1 MQLKPMPR
9 CDESD
14 VRRIEVKQDVLNTC
28 RSIDTCR
35 SINLTANQLII
46 DYISGYFK
54 DFEHGGC
61 EPTLGVP
68 SLFLPPSHLSLPFLP
83 FSSPSSSFPSP
94 HLSPSPPLEVGIL

>member
-1 MQLKPMPR
+1 MPR

-68 SLFLPPSHLSLPFLP
+68 SLFLPPLTSHP
-83 FSSPSSSFPSP
+83 SSPFPSSP
-94 HLSPSPPLEVGIL
+94 LSFLSPSPPLEVGPLKSS